1 MNRRTFLQS
10 AAGLAAVGLMP
21 LRTHAQQHKG
31 KVKIT
36 DVKCMIV
43 RGTWDWNL
51 IKVETDAGLYGIGEA
66 YWGWGVKDLVINKLR
81 PIVQGEDPL
90 NVDKL
95 YTKMLMESAGAGAI
109 AGVTVTAASGIEI
122 ALWDLA
128 GRILQ
133 TPACNLL
140 GGRFRDRVRF
150 YRTMP
155 SVERPEDP
163 QAWRDQVRQAKAEK
177 FGWTAFKFQ
186 GDGIPPKADPEYK
199 EPGHDR
205 YTRGLTLKDLRRIGK
220 AMEIVREEL
229 GPDIDFGVEAHW
241 KYDVRDAIQMAK
253 AIEPVK
259 PMWLEDP
266 VPPGNPEAMARVTH
280 AVNVPICTGE
290 NLYTRD
296 GFRRLIELQGCDIV
310 HIDIPKSGGLLEAKR
325 IHDLADNYYICDRRP
340 QSREPGRHDRLV
352 PRRGIN
358 ARFPRPRARALYRLV
373 AGPRHSRRAD
383 FRGRDTTGF
392 ATSRATGSRSI
403 PTSPRR
409 IWRLARR
416 GGGKADWRSEGNDAT
431 DAHGSLRLADGG
443 VDPAVSSPDVSRSR
457 RHHPR
462 RHRSARGRPLSGR

>member
-1 MNRRTFLQS
+1 
-10 AAGLAAVGLMP
+10 
-21 LRTHAQQHKG
+21 
-31 KVKIT
+31 
-36 DVKCMIV
+36 MIV

-51 IKVETDAGLYGIGEA
+51 IKIETDSGLYGIGEA

-81 PIVQGEDPL
+81 PIVLGEDPL

-109 AGVTVTAASGIEI
+109 AGVTVTAVSGIEI

-155 SVERPEDP
+155 AVERPEDP
-163 QAWRDQVRQAKAEK
+163 QAWREQVRGAKAEK

-205 YTRGLTLKDLRRIGK
+205 YTRGLTLKDLRRIGR

-229 GPDIDFGVEAHW
+229 GPDVDFGVEAHW

-266 VPPGNPEAMARVTH
+266 VPPGNLEAMARVTH
-280 AVNVPICTGE
+280 AVEIPICTGE

-310 HIDIPKSGGLLEAKR
+310 HIDIPKSGGLLESKR
-325 IHDLADNYYICDRRP
+325 IHDLADNYYICDRGP
-340 QSREPGRHDRLV
+340 QSGEPGRHDRVV
-352 PRRGIN
+352 PRRRLD
-358 ARFPRPRARALYRLV
+358 ARFPRPRAGALRRLV
-373 AGPRHSRRAD
+373 AGPRHPRRAVLQ
-383 FRGRDTTGF
+383 GRLLHDSGQ
-392 ATSRATGSRSI
+392 AGIRDRDQPGCREGAPRPWRDVVGL
-403 PTSPRR
+403 SPSGPMR
-409 IWRLARR
+409 WAR
-416 GGGKADWRSEGNDAT
+416 
-431 DAHGSLRLADGG
+431 
-443 VDPAVSSPDVSRSR
+443 
-457 RHHPR
+457 
-462 RHRSARGRPLSGR
+462 